1 MPCAFPK
8 MENSEKHDTLLPY
21 FTCKASEK
29 TKVGERKRKDSE
41 GETRAE
47 SENKKKR
54 IEVSEPQ
61 QNSRLRKFQSQWKL
75 VDCGLTSTKL

>member
-8 MENSEKHDTLLPY
+8 MENSDKHNTLLRY
-21 FTCKASEK
+21 FTCNASEK

-41 GETRAE
+41 GETGAE

-54 IEVSEPQ
+54 TGSLGA
-61 QNSRLRKFQSQWKL
+61 SAKL
-75 VDCGLTSTKL
+75 TASKISVTVENWSTVA